1 MTKRIAKRRW
11 VFLIATIMIS
21 ALAISVGVFSAK
33 RQQPKKKWPKE
44 PPVISMPEVYS
55 KVKTIEIVRSWIVNQ
70 ELGVP
75 AARVEIRN
83 NSNKD
88 IMAVDLV
95 CGEGAVTTNGLT
107 DEEHPIVVVKAHE
120 TVVLEMNFS
129 AMTFGAPLV
138 VSAVT
143 YADGTKEGDE
153 KSIRAMHLGRQHD
166 RAVMKLKREQEQRK
180 GGTKP

>member
-1 MTKRIAKRRW
+1 MKNLSSNRRW
-11 VFLIATIMIS
+11 WLVFATS
-21 ALAISVGVFSAK
+21 LTAALLISVGVFSAN
-33 RQQPKKKWPKE
+33 RQEPKKNQRPQ
-44 PPVISMPEVYS
+44 PPQVTSMPAVYS
-55 KVKTIEIVRSWIVNQ
+55 SVNTLEIVRTWIVNQ

-88 IMAVDLV
+88 IVAVDLV

-107 DEEHPIVVVKAHE
+107 DEEHPIVVVKAHDN
-120 TVVLEMNFS
+120 TVLEMNFS

-143 YADGTKEGDE
+143 YADGSEEGDA
-153 KSIRAMHLGRQHD
+153 KSLRAMHIGRQHD
-166 RAVMKLKREQEQRK
+166 REVMRARREQGK
-180 GGTKP
+180 GAKP